1 MHRKEACISCGK
13 ISILRCGSKNGMF
26 YTVTNLVL
34 YVVEAGLYGAKKEN
48 CKLHRK
54 YYKTANLEC
63 IGLRCRKENCE
74 FTP

>member
-48 CKLHRK
+48 CKLELVTEVK
-54 YYKTANLEC
+54 KLER
-63 IGLRCRKENCE
+63 IIILKVGLQTIE
-74 FTP
+74 